1 MFNVGREETLSG
13 EVLIPKSCYLLGFV
27 TLPKKRGALFS
38 GSWMK
43 IRKGLFS

>member
-1 MFNVGREETLSG
+1 MFNVSREGTLSG
-13 EVLIPKSCYLLGFV
+13 EGLIPKNCYFLGFA